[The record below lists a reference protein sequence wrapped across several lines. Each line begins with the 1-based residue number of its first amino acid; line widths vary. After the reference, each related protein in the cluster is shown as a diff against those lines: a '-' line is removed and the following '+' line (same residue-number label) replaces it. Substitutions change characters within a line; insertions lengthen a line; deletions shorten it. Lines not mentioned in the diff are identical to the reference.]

1 MHRPRFVLA
10 SLLVIGLITGC
21 RSTPATPAA
30 RAVSVDTWATVDG
43 REITRA
49 EVDKAYQRTGNAAQT
64 LAEEEVLAAKLSL
77 LDDLILQDI
86 LIAKA
91 RDAKIEVADTEL

>member
-10 SLLVIGLITGC
+10 SLLAIGLITGC

-30 RAVSVDTWATVDG
+30 RAVSADTWATVNG
-43 REITRA
+43 HEITRA
-49 EVDKAYQRTGNAAQT
+49 DVDKAYQRTGNASQP

-77 LDDLILQDI
+77 LDDVRVGDDQDATT
-86 LIAKA
+86 LFRK
-91 RDAKIEVADTEL
+91 